1 MPFLDKAAKRIADRL
16 PSVISPK
23 THAIIDYATAAAFL
37 AASGLLWRK
46 NRPAALGSLI
56 CGGSELLIS
65 MLTDYAGGV
74 AKSISFPQHGRIDAG
89 LAGMTGTM
97 PAFLGFAETPQARF
111 FRMQAI
117 AKAAVA
123 GLTDFAGTGER
134 KQLKELGKRA
144 A

>member
-1 MPFLDKAAKRIADRL
+1 MPLLDKAAKGVADRL

-23 THAIIDYATAAAFL
+23 THAIIDYATAAVFL

-46 NRPAALGSLI
+46 NRPAALAGLI

-65 MLTDYAGGV
+65 LLTDYPGGV

-89 LAGMTGTM
+89 LAGMAGTI

-111 FRMQAI
+111 FRMQAVT
-117 AKAAVA
+117 KALAA
-123 GLTDFAGTGER
+123 GLTDFTGTGER
-134 KQLKELGKRA
+134 KQLKKLEKRA